1 MTTDMCLSIEFLTGP
16 YKILSLYE
24 YLICPLG
31 ILAKSKFI
39 NQLVAS
45 CLKKRF
51 REEREREKKTIMLLQ
66 LSMVLIYNDDITNGL
81 NLFQGKL
88 NRMSTLFHENQDI
101 QISFLIGHPLLK
113 DDYKKLINN
122 HERPT
127 QHALQMYRAAR
138 MPICISPW
146 GCKSVGINFLRQT
159 G

>member
-1 MTTDMCLSIEFLTGP
+1 
-16 YKILSLYE
+16 
-24 YLICPLG
+24 
-31 ILAKSKFI
+31 
-39 NQLVAS
+39 
-45 CLKKRF
+45 
-51 REEREREKKTIMLLQ
+51 MLLQ

-127 QHALQMYRAAR
+127 NMHSKCTGLRE
-138 MPICISPW
+138 CLF
-146 GCKSVGINFLRQT
+146 VFLH
-159 G
+159 GAVKA